1 MNLKKKLQNNKLYK
15 KFISNLFMFNSKEIY
30 SILGIVLIVS
40 LSAGLFKSVSSLPY
54 FILAFFFVVLINIL
68 VKKITSFY
76 LDSEIEMKIWQI
88 SQFGF
93 KPQRRFSKPLWAG
106 IIFPLVISVLSL
118 GKILWMASLIFDVKP
133 KIYRTAKR
141 HGLYSYSEMTE
152 EHIGIIAAFGILAN
166 LVFAIIGYFIGFTE
180 FAKLNIYFAFFNLLP
195 ISDLDGN
202 KIFFA
207 NPVWWSFLA
216 AIVLVGLGYLLFL
229 I

>member
-1 MNLKKKLQNNKLYK
+1 
-15 KFISNLFMFNSKEIY
+15 MFNSKEIY
-30 SILGIVLIVS
+30 SILGIILVVS
-40 LSAGLFKSVSSLPY
+40 ISFGLFKSISSIPY
-54 FILAFFFVVLINIL
+54 FALAFLFVVLINIL
-68 VKKITSFY
+68 IKKITSFY

-93 KPQRRFSKPLWAG
+93 KRHYRFKKPVLAG
-106 IIFPLVISVLSL
+106 IIFPLIISLISL
-118 GKILWMASLIFDVKP
+118 GRILWMASLVFEVKP

-152 EHIGIIAAFGILAN
+152 EHIGIIAALGILAN
-166 LVFAIIGYFIGFTE
+166 LFFAVIGYFIGFTE

-195 ISDLDGN
+195 LSDLDGN

-216 AIVLVGLGYLLFL
+216 ALVLVGLGYVLFL